1 MIVGVTLAVLGNH
14 RGPTSNAPTGPTQT
28 VLPFTGLD
36 GPWGVA
42 VDTAGNVYVA
52 DTGNSRVVK
61 LAAGSTT
68 QTVLPFTA
76 LSLPGGVA
84 VDNAGS
90 VYVPEDFSNRVVKL
104 APG

>member
-1 MIVGVTLAVLGNH
+1 MVISAGVVLTVVAVIVGVTLAVSGNH

-42 VDTAGNVYVA
+42 VDTAGSVYVV
-52 DTGNSRVVK
+52 DFHNNRVVK

-68 QTVLPFTA
+68 QTVLPFTG
-76 LSLPGGVA
+76 LSR
-84 VDNAGS
+84 S
-90 VYVPEDFSNRVVKL
+90 
-104 APG
+104 